1 MGLWLHSLCSMSF
14 LILLA
19 LFSTIFAS
27 QPSNEALEKRLS
39 QLEGEI
45 IALTSRLSVN
55 TADIK
60 SNAGAIESNNEALE
74 NSAFVGV
81 CAYRYET
88 TTTGVITYDSI
99 FSSYITDSS
108 ALSTS
113 MGTFTASTSGLYM
126 VTWSAHTVGHAQI
139 WLFKQGVQM
148 PDTAYVSNQPD
159 EIAQGSRTVMVELCP
174 GEEIYLWA
182 YDNTRGIGQLHFCVT
197 LANELPMSCSHVAIL
212 CTPCIFRVLVLAL
225 VINMNLSK

>member
-1 MGLWLHSLCSMSF
+1 MGWLHSLCSMSF

-27 QPSNEALEKRLS
+27 QPSNEVLEKRLS

-60 SNAGAIESNNEALE
+60 SNAIESNNEALE

-88 TTTGVITYDSI
+88 TTTGVITYDRI

-113 MGTFTASTSGLYM
+113 LGTFTASTSGLYM

-148 PDTAYVSNQPD
+148 ADTAYVSDQSG

-182 YDNTRGIGQLHFCVT
+182 YDNTRGIGQLHFCIH
-197 LANELPMSCSHVAIL
+197 LAKEMPAC
-212 CTPCIFRVLVLAL
+212 P
-225 VINMNLSK
+225 

>member
-1 MGLWLHSLCSMSF
+1 MSF

-19 LFSTIFAS
+19 LFSPIFAI
-27 QPSNEALEKRLS
+27 QPSNEALENRLL
-39 QLEGEI
+39 QLEGKI
-45 IALTSRLSVN
+45 LALTSRLSVN
-55 TADIK
+55 TAGIE

-148 PDTAYVSNQPD
+148 PDTIYGSNQSD
-159 EIAQGSRTVMVELCP
+159 DRDMGSRTVVSSSICTVISTEYY
-174 GEEIYLWA
+174 EY
-182 YDNTRGIGQLHFCVT
+182 TF
-197 LANELPMSCSHVAIL
+197 LPTVSIIL
-212 CTPCIFRVLVLAL
+212 
-225 VINMNLSK
+225 